1 MGNARVVLK
10 TGKGADHPRC
20 SRSRGFTLIEVLVT
34 LCFVTVA
41 ALGCL
46 SLAALAVRTYQLSYL
61 RWKQTVSTWN
71 QTQALRSAA
80 WKGEETGEV
89 AVSGPVPLRRFT
101 IRTEGKPETQVWEV
115 LHAKK

>member
-1 MGNARVVLK
+1 MGIGRIALK
-10 TGKGADHPRC
+10 TGTGIGRLRC
-20 SRSRGFTLIEVLVT
+20 SKSRGFTLIEVLVT

-46 SLAALAVRTYQLSYL
+46 SLAAMAVRTYQLSYL
-61 RWKQTVSTWN
+61 RWKQTVETWN
-71 QTQALRSAA
+71 QTQELRSAA
-80 WKGEETGEV
+80 WKGEEAGEV

-101 IRTEGKPETQVWEV
+101 IRTEGKPVPQVWEI